1 MKVLLKVCLENQSCS
16 ILGPTLTDGSF
27 IIGCSMCDS
36 LQVFGHKEY
45 GGSGLTMQPLWEE
58 AHLAPLFADIDFLSH
73 TIWNHH
79 HLQ

>member
-1 MKVLLKVCLENQSCS
+1 MKVLLKVCLENQSSS

-45 GGSGLTMQPLWEE
+45 GGSGLTMQPL
-58 AHLAPLFADIDFLSH
+58 
-73 TIWNHH
+73 
-79 HLQ
+79 